1 VVVVVEVVALVG
13 RTGAT
18 PVAVPDVDVDVDMEV
33 VELESVVVVMV
44 EVVEDVSVLITV
56 VV

>member
-1 VVVVVEVVALVG
+1 VVALVG

-18 PVAVPDVDVDVDMEV
+18 PVAVPDVDVDADMEV
-33 VELESVVVVMV
+33 VELESEVVVMV
-44 EVVEDVSVLITV
+44 EVVEDVSVLIAV